1 MYIIGI
7 TPGTYTIARGGGAEA
22 AREFA
27 GIVEKISYGY
37 TVGCNFFQIDQESF
51 GEFIEPEMIRKL
63 AYLVEKMNVE
73 WALHGLL
80 FGSELYQTLEHI
92 NFAEWKRTHLILNKD
107 LILLYYILTQ
117 IKKHKYSP
125 KVFPHYTVYHASLEF
140 MVGYAHIGEIMAL
153 KEVITA
159 TPFGKVSWI
168 DFLEKREELKK
179 WFIES
184 GLIEVII
191 SREFARVRRLERVFS
206 KDFVEK
212 VFRII
217 NFFVEDYEKD
227 TKKNIWDSLED
238 NKRREI
244 IGEFLERLIRLPLL
258 PEHLRFEQISN
269 ILKSLKDE
277 INKNPLV
284 ILELEDLAKSYDTE
298 ISKRYLRDKFG
309 EQGKNIYEK
318 YFGEIKTVSKET
330 IDTVFKIWIEISKL
344 GRIAGGIF
352 YEDVV
357 MALIAKYVELIAD
370 EKMRANEDDI
380 PYEICKFLRER
391 YLTKNGKFFGE
402 KVSLEEHVKF
412 VYNNQKE
419 LIDRDRLIINLTP
432 QVNVLVSIV
441 YWVGHYLVGIEDF
454 PEILDHIKS
463 LPERDENII
472 NEIISFAK
480 LKPIEKLKKINEEL
494 KNLGVKREV
503 PFFMAVENPEGST
516 PHEGLRRI
524 CHLIDVFITSEALNL
539 LYRKYSSEKYAFFTC
554 IDTEHLLSNAFD
566 PEKEIRNLIE
576 YIRSAREVYSRV
588 AVYHIGVPKP
598 YYGTTHIPFDVGSE
612 EQFLIYKYCYF
623 LKEAGFDEKHNSYL
637 IFERGGG
644 QLPYQ
649 FLRTVVLALRLI
661 VKYLEMNVSPEDLIK
676 KEEYAKDFFGISE
689 QELREREIIF
699 QHALEPL
706 RGMIVWPE
714 EYHTLFGKEAI
725 ERYRKRPEE
734 WAAEELK

>member
-7 TPGTYTIARGGGAEA
+7 TPGAYTIARGAGAEA

-51 GEFIEPEMIRKL
+51 GEFIEPEMIRRL

-80 FGSELYQTLEHI
+80 FGAELYQTLEHI
-92 NFAEWKRTHLILNKD
+92 NFTEWKRTHLILNKD

-117 IKKHKYSP
+117 IKKYKYSP

-140 MVGYAHIGEIMAL
+140 MVGYTHLGEIMAL

-179 WFIES
+179 WFVES
-184 GLIEVII
+184 GLAEVII
-191 SREFARVRRLERVFS
+191 SRELARIRRSEKVSS
-206 KDFVEK
+206 KEFVEK
-212 VFRII
+212 VFRVI
-217 NFFVEDYEKD
+217 NFFVEDFEKD
-227 TKKNIWDSLED
+227 TKKNIWNSLED
-238 NKRREI
+238 NKKSEL
-244 IGEFLERLIRLPLL
+244 IGSFIERI
-258 PEHLRFEQISN
+258 LRFPPTPDHLKFEFISN
-269 ILKSLKDE
+269 ILRSLRDE

-284 ILELEDLAKSYDTE
+284 VLELDDLVKSYEEETK
-298 ISKRYLRDKFG
+298 KRYLREKFG
-309 EQGKNIYEK
+309 ENKKDVYEK
-318 YFGEIKTVSKET
+318 YFGEIKTSSKET
-330 IDTVFKIWIEISKL
+330 IDTIFKIWVEISKL
-344 GRIAGGIF
+344 GRVAGGIF
-352 YEDVV
+352 YEDAAMSLV
-357 MALIAKYVELIAD
+357 AKYVELIAD
-370 EKMRANEDDI
+370 DKIKAEKDDI
-380 PYEICKFLRER
+380 PYEVCKFLRER
-391 YLTKNGKFFGE
+391 YLTKNGKILSE
-402 KVSLEEHVKF
+402 KVSLEEHVKTT
-412 VYNNQKE
+412 YSNQKE
-419 LIDRDRLIINLTP
+419 LIDKERLIINLTP

-441 YWVGHYLVGIEDF
+441 YWVGHFLVGIEDF

-463 LPERDENII
+463 LPESDEKILEDII
-472 NEIISFAK
+472 NFAK
-480 LKPIEKLKKINEEL
+480 LKPIEKLKIINEEL
-494 KNLGVKREV
+494 KKLGIERDV
-503 PFFMAVENPEGST
+503 PFFIAVETPEGST

-524 CHLIDVFITSEALNL
+524 CHLIDVFITSEVLNI
-539 LYRKYSSEKYAFFTC
+539 LYRKYSSQQYAFFAC

-566 PEKEIRNLIE
+566 PEKEIKNLID
-576 YIRSAREVYSRV
+576 YIKTAKEVYSRV
-588 AVYHIGVPKP
+588 AIYHIGIPKP
-598 YYGTTHIPFDVGSE
+598 YHGTTHLPFDVGSE
-612 EQFLIYKYCYF
+612 EQFLVYRYCYL

-649 FLRTVVLALRLI
+649 FLRTVLLALRLI
-661 VKYLEMNVSPEDLIK
+661 KKYLEMNVSPEDLIK

-706 RGMIVWPE
+706 RGLIVWPE
-714 EYHTLFGKEAI
+714 EYHTLFGREAI

-734 WAAEELK
+734 WASEELK